1 MSAYRQG
8 LTGEGVKVGFV
19 DSGINTAH
27 VDLDDA
33 RIDGA
38 NFHADGFPSTRT
50 STATAPLPPASWPPR
65 PTTAWVWPASRP
77 GPISGPTGYSPKDHH
92 HGRGGVGHLRQAIGD
107 GCDVIN
113 LSLGTQY
120 QSNTLRPP

>member
-38 NFHADGFPSTRT
+38 NFHADGLSFDQDVYGHGTFAAGIVAAQT
-50 STATAPLPPASWPPR
+50 DNGVGLAGVA
-65 PTTAWVWPASRP
+65 P
-77 GPISGPTGYSPKDHH
+77 GPISGPTGYSIK
-92 HGRGGVGHLRQAIGD
+92 
-107 GCDVIN
+107 
-113 LSLGTQY
+113 
-120 QSNTLRPP
+120 RPPPWTQWCRPSTPPLATAAT